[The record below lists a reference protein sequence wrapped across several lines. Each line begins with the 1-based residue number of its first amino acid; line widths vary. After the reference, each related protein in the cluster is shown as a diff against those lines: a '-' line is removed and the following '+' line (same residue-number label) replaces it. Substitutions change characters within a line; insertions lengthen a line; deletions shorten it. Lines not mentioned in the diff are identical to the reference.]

1 MEIILKDLEEIKKSC
16 SRKKYHTEG
25 RKYMTSATYTHTT
38 QSPSLYPNRVQTAM
52 TQSLTERKWGNYT
65 SPF

>member
-1 MEIILKDLEEIKKSC
+1 MEIILKDLEGIKNSC

-38 QSPSLYPNRVQTAM
+38 QGSSLYPNRVQTTM
-52 TQSLTERKWGNYT
+52 TESLT
-65 SPF
+65 